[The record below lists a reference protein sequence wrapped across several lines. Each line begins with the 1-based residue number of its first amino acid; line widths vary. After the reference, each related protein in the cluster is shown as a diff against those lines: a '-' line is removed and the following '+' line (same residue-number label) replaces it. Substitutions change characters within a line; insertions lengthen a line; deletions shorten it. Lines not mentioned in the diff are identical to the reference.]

1 MCSIHR
7 IIRELIVTG
16 LVSLSVVSSAQASL
30 IQLFSPTDLSPGGV
44 TYDYLARPTGQQPV
58 LPSPFDLVGPDNT
71 LTFTEAGTAFVRMD
85 QEPSIPAVGGWG
97 GTFAPATRLLYTGN
111 NVDSN
116 WFGPITISFAL
127 PILEFGLLAQFNNE
141 MFLGPFSFNIFNG
154 SVALGTLTNGVT
166 NLPSFLGA
174 RATDGELITSIL
186 IGGPSTAASDNDFA
200 IGPVTAQG
208 VPEPGALTLT
218 LIGIGGLRFFAH
230 RTRAKKLDR
239 RR

>member
-7 IIRELIVTG
+7 VIRALILAG
-16 LVSLSVVSSAQASL
+16 LASLSVVSSAQASL

-44 TYDYLARPTGQQPV
+44 TYDYLARPPFAQPV

-85 QEPSIPAVGGWG
+85 QEPSIPVGGGWS

-116 WFGPITISFAL
+116 WFGPITISFAF

-141 MFLGPFSFNIFNG
+141 AFLGPFSFNIFNG
-154 SVALGTLTNGVT
+154 PVALGALTSSVT
-166 NLPSFLGA
+166 GLPSFLGA
-174 RATDGELITSIL
+174 RATDGDEITSIL
-186 IGGPSTAASDNDFA
+186 ISGPSMAASDNDFA

-208 VPEPGALTLT
+208 VPEPGALTLM
-218 LIGIGGLRFFAH
+218 LLGIGGLRLFAK
-230 RTRAKKLDR
+230 RKRATKSP
-239 RR
+239 